1 MKIEFQCTDPVLS
14 NKEILDTLNEINH
27 KYAFVKKITVLPA
40 FIKSLKNKVFSSMLL
55 STVIDFPMGVL
66 DTTHRLSVAQKAID
80 DGATSIECVVPS
92 HFINNKDNI
101 KIKKDIEMM
110 YDLCV
115 KNTVELSFI
124 LEYRKYSY
132 SCLYRIIKNI
142 VKFGIYNIYIST
154 GRSLDNIYDHM
165 IAMALIKKEISDIN
179 IICNANIYNEDHLD
193 LLEAANFNHFR
204 VNSLNTL
211 NMIVKKYPIK

>member
-1 MKIEFQCTDPVLS
+1 MKIEFQCTDSVLS
-14 NKEILDTLNEINH
+14 NKEVLNTLDEINQ

-40 FIKSLKNKVFSSMLL
+40 FIKPIKNKVFSSMSL

-66 DTTHRLSVAQKAID
+66 DTTHRLSLAQKAID
-80 DGATSIECVVPS
+80 DGANSIECIVPS
-92 HFINNKDNI
+92 HLINNKDNV

-115 KNTVELSFI
+115 KNTSELSFI

-142 VKFGIYNIYIST
+142 IKYGIYNIYIST

-179 IICNANIYNEDHLD
+179 IICNANIYNEEHLE

-204 VNSLNTL
+204 VNNLNILNT
-211 NMIVKKYPIK
+211 IVKKYPIR